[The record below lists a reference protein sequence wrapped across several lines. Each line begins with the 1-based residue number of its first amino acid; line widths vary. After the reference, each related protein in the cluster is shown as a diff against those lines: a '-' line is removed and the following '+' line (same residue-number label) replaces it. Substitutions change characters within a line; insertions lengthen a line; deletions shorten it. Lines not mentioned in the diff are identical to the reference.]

1 MAFKAWP
8 RRSFARKSITT
19 PTYTPGFTMQ
29 HFTAQSLLL
38 DRAYPQSVGYVPAS
52 GARYYAVNDPR
63 TLLLSVRYDL

>member
-1 MAFKAWP
+1 
-8 RRSFARKSITT
+8 
-19 PTYTPGFTMQ
+19 MQ